1 MNIDK
6 AYPSKYLKA
15 GDVSET
21 PRAFT
26 ITHAEIEEVGRD
38 KEERLVLYFVDQDK
52 GMVVNKTNAN
62 TIAKALGSKET
73 DEWIG
78 KIIRLYST
86 EVQFGDEMVE
96 AIRVSL
102 KPGRIEKP
110 QFSKKELQ
118 QPVNVEADD
127 AGVSAAE
134 MESKPKKG
142 DPDYNVPGKQKRDWD
157 EEPETADNIPF

>member
-21 PRAFT
+21 PKPFT
-26 ITHAEIEEVGRD
+26 ITGAEIEEVGRD
-38 KEERLVLYFVDQDK
+38 KEERLVLYFKGQDK

-78 KIIRLYST
+78 KTIRLYST

-102 KPGRIEKP
+102 KPGTPAKDE
-110 QFSKKELQ
+110 
-118 QPVNVEADD
+118 
-127 AGVSAAE
+127 
-134 MESKPKKG
+134 
-142 DPDYNVPGKQKRDWD
+142 VPGKQKRDWI
-157 EEPETADNIPF
+157 EEPEPVGEIPF